1 VRLLDFFEDANTFYL
16 IFEWLDFTYLDFVT
30 QNPNLKE
37 RQIKAIMYQIF
48 QALQYMHEELN
59 IAHRD
64 VKLENIMI
72 KKDPVTSSLVA
83 KLIDFGL
90 SKFFTPDEFC
100 MRPTGT
106 LAYCSP
112 EIVLSRAHNKSTDIW
127 SAGIMLYASFAR
139 RMPFIT
145 PDKKETVMNIVR
157 EPVQFLTPAS
167 VWLGRRSS
175 QQDLTYKGT
184 NN

>member
-1 VRLLDFFEDANTFYL
+1 
-16 IFEWLDFTYLDFVT
+16 
-30 QNPNLKE
+30 
-37 RQIKAIMYQIF
+37 
-48 QALQYMHEELN
+48 MHEDLS

-72 KKDPVTSSLVA
+72 KKDHLTGTLQA

-90 SKFFTPDEFC
+90 SKFFTPDEVC
-100 MRPTGT
+100 QRPTGT

-112 EIVLSRAHNKSTDIW
+112 EIVLSRPHNKSTDIW

-145 PDKKETVMNIVR
+145 GDKKETVMNIVR
-157 EPVQFLTPAS
+157 EPIQFLHPA
-167 VWLGRRSS
+167 
-175 QQDLTYKGT
+175 
-184 NN
+184 

>member
-1 VRLLDFFEDANTFYL
+1 
-16 IFEWLDFTYLDFVT
+16 
-30 QNPNLKE
+30 
-37 RQIKAIMYQIF
+37 MYQIF
-48 QALQYMHEELN
+48 TAIHYLHEDLG

-72 KKDPVTSSLVA
+72 KKDPLTGSLVA

-90 SKFFTPDEFC
+90 SKFFTPDETC
-100 MRPTGT
+100 QRPTGT

-112 EIVLSRAHNKSTDIW
+112 EIVLARPHSKSTDIW

-145 PDKKETVMNIVR
+145 ADKKETVMNIVR
-157 EPVQFLTPAS
+157 EPI
-167 VWLGRRSS
+167 
-175 QQDLTYKGT
+175 
-184 NN
+184 